1 MPPKLEV
8 TALETKIT
16 QLKRAI
22 GKTETIVNNGKE
34 QAIVRHV
41 DTIKETLSEINKL
54 RREIEATKISEGVND
69 DEIDEWNSEIE
80 SVMESGD
87 EAIEKLQEWLKTKEF
102 RLEEIQHEQK
112 AEREKQ
118 EQEKRIEFELKLHE
132 AKIKMQAEA
141 EVSVKPTSGKE
152 EDEVSKL
159 QAKLPK
165 LQISEF
171 NASYKD
177 WPRFWNLYSETIHK
191 SSIPAVSKF
200 SYLKELLCEKARKTI
215 EALPHTA
222 EGYNRATAILKDR
235 FGKECEIVK
244 CFVKEIMELP
254 HIPTANVK
262 KIHEFHDKLAYCVQL
277 LETLKKLDAVNGTV
291 SMTLEKLPAIRGDL
305 ARNDT
310 KWEDWTYIQL
320 TEALQF
326 WTRRNPLDSP
336 KHDDTQKKRE
346 QPRGCFH
353 TQQKGGAQPG
363 TRKACVYC
371 DKEEHRSSE
380 YKSVTTVGERRK
392 ILARKKLCF
401 NCTGPSHRASDCR

>member
-41 DTIKETLSEINKL
+41 DTIKETLSEVNKL

-69 DEIDEWNSEIE
+69 EEIDEWNSEIE

-87 EAIEKLQEWLKTKEF
+87 EAIEKLQEWLKTKEL

-118 EQEKRIEFELKLHE
+118 EQEKRVEFELKLHE

-244 CFVKEIMELP
+244 CFVKEIIELP
-254 HIPTANVK
+254 PYTDCK
-262 KIHEFHDKLAYCVQL
+262 CE
-277 LETLKKLDAVNGTV
+277 E
-291 SMTLEKLPAIRGDL
+291 
-305 ARNDT
+305 
-310 KWEDWTYIQL
+310 
-320 TEALQF
+320 
-326 WTRRNPLDSP
+326 NP
-336 KHDDTQKKRE
+336 
-346 QPRGCFH
+346 
-353 TQQKGGAQPG
+353 
-363 TRKACVYC
+363 
-371 DKEEHRSSE
+371 
-380 YKSVTTVGERRK
+380 
-392 ILARKKLCF
+392 
-401 NCTGPSHRASDCR
+401 